1 MGTYH
6 IGLPFFF
13 LISEHF
19 GCFHAL
25 FIVKNAAMN
34 RSVKISL
41 PECVF
46 SSLGCSPSRVELL
59 DLTVLG
65 FLPACDRENVYI
77 LRYGELNLSYTR
89 FSLNCV

>member
-1 MGTYH
+1 MFTRFIHVVACVRTPFLFNAEGYFIVGTYH
-6 IGLPFFF
+6 IDLSIF
-13 LISEHF
+13 LINEHL

-46 SSLGCSPSRVELL
+46 NSLGCSLRSRIA
-59 DLTVLG
+59 G
-65 FLPACDRENVYI
+65 
-77 LRYGELNLSYTR
+77 SYSPR
-89 FSLNCV
+89 IFICL